1 VAGTFA
7 LGSRWLTN
15 AVNAHLSESSAAFF
29 LKEGVGRV
37 FRSLLG
43 QYSMIHS
50 HLGQSDMM
58 ISNQI
63 MSEVDEE

>member
-1 VAGTFA
+1 MRI
-7 LGSRWLTN
+7 SRK
-15 AVNAHLSESSAAFF
+15 VPPHFF

-37 FRSLLG
+37 FHSLLG